1 MVSQHGKD
9 DIPVFADMAD
19 SMPDFKWLMDTSER
33 SELDGLCCQFPFFYQ
48 YAQALESIA
57 ARLQDGSFR

>member
-1 MVSQHGKD
+1 MV
-9 DIPVFADMAD
+9 D
-19 SMPDFKWLMDTSER
+19 SMPDFKRLMDTSER